1 MGNLSNLYIS
11 QSYQSLIHLGNDSFV
26 SSSLVGLQDGLGN
39 SIGVA
44 VNSAGDLSISGSLT
58 SSLQQGYVWVG
69 NANGRT
75 TTVPTSSFGGGGTG
89 SATWPVSGTPSGI
102 VSGSSQ
108 ITALGFVSS
117 SVTGSSLITGS
128 VVGNV
133 LTFTKGDAS
142 QFSLTVATGS
152 GGGTINTGSFATTG
166 SNNFNG
172 NQTITGSL
180 SVSGSE
186 YINGGNKLYI
196 QRDTQGA
203 QQFLRLGATDNTFN
217 FAFIVT
223 GSDSNPGQQ
232 VWGINTA
239 GGVWGNS
246 FDAGVVF
253 NNYVTASFGLRVQNG
268 GTFSA
273 PLQQGNV
280 WVGDA
285 NGRNM
290 IVPTSS
296 FAGAV
301 PVGTATTGSNTFN
314 GNQTINGE
322 VRAQGAT
329 PYFTAAGNSANSGAQ
344 FPTHDVII
352 TNNNNEFGGFG
363 IYKEGNYPNTTYT
376 GLVATAYS
384 PQYGG
389 TTVPMIIANG
399 NNPGG
404 NDSAIIWKSDG
415 TAEHWKK
422 SDFKY
427 GINVTGS
434 TELQGFTSSLQQ
446 GYVFVGGA
454 NGRTTT
460 VATSSFSGGSTDIT
474 ALNAFTASQ
483 NTKNSTLA
491 TYTGSNDTKWN
502 TLGGLTGSY
511 ATTGSNRFNGNQ
523 IITGSL
529 TLSSSAAIELN
540 VIGNSSFTGSTII
553 SGSFSALV
561 PTASNESQ
569 INIVDLPTFT
579 AANGTTYPYAGFSL
593 QDYASSGIDQTFA
606 IEYANASFEKYSALL
621 VGPSRTQ
628 FIVGKGSGFDFDVIE
643 LLDNNNNTST
653 AKVKADTV
661 ILQGPTQLTGSL
673 NVSGSLTSSL
683 QQGYVLV
690 GNASGRTIAVATSSL
705 ASTTDLTSLNA
716 FTASQNTKNST
727 LATYTGSNDTKW
739 NTLGG
744 QTGSYVTSAIT
755 ASSLV
760 TASFSGNTLTF
771 TKGDSSTFGVII
783 PDVSGSTINTG
794 SLMVTGSVVGNVLTF
809 TKGDA
814 SQFSL
819 TVATGSGGGGS
830 DLTSLNAFTASQ
842 EVLNATFAT
851 TGSNAFRGNQTISGS
866 LTLSSSAAIELNVI
880 GGSSFTGSLT
890 TFGNVTLTNGNLELL
905 ASNSY
910 IKANNLT
917 GSWGQTNGTA
927 ALQINGGLDV
937 NGSLYISGSLTSS
950 LQQGYVLVGNASGR
964 TISVPTSSFVGAV
977 PVGTA
982 TTGSNT
988 FNGNQTI
995 TGSSRPVGVTIQESG
1010 VSGGD
1015 GIGRYFIG
1023 TNSNGTGTLVI
1034 SSSLND
1040 RYLEFNQDNG
1050 WIEVYAG
1057 QTNFN
1062 NNVKLLSRTD
1072 IRNTFVE
1079 PNYQLY
1085 LPTGSNQQAGTAVL
1099 DGGNP
1104 GTVTVSNSLVT
1115 ANSIIMLTKQT
1126 LTNSHMVAVSS
1137 KGSGTFTI
1145 TSNGNG
1151 DADTVGWVIINNS

>member
-540 VIGNSSFTGSTII
+540 VIGNSSFTGSTAIT
-553 SGSFSALV
+553 GSFTALL
-561 PTASNESQ
+561 PTASNEST
-569 INIVDLPTFT
+569 IDLFRLPTFLGT
-579 AANGTTYPYAGFSL
+579 NGTTYTQAGFGL
-593 QDYASSGIDQTFA
+593 LDYASSAIDQTFG
-606 IEYANASFEKYSALL
+606 IEYGNASFEKYSALY
-621 VGPSRTQ
+621 VGPNRTQ
-628 FIVGKGSGFDFDVIE
+628 FIVGKGSGYDYDVIE
-643 LLDNNNNTST
+643 IIDNNNNTST
-653 AKVKADTV
+653 AKVKADTI

-673 NVSGSLTSSL
+673 S
-683 QQGYVLV
+683 
-690 GNASGRTIAVATSSL
+690 
-705 ASTTDLTSLNA
+705 
-716 FTASQNTKNST
+716 
-727 LATYTGSNDTKW
+727 
-739 NTLGG
+739 
-744 QTGSYVTSAIT
+744 
-755 ASSLV
+755 
-760 TASFSGNTLTF
+760 
-771 TKGDSSTFGVII
+771 
-783 PDVSGSTINTG
+783 
-794 SLMVTGSVVGNVLTF
+794 
-809 TKGDA
+809 
-814 SQFSL
+814 
-819 TVATGSGGGGS
+819 
-830 DLTSLNAFTASQ
+830 
-842 EVLNATFAT
+842 
-851 TGSNAFRGNQTISGS
+851 
-866 LTLSSSAAIELNVI
+866 
-880 GGSSFTGSLT
+880 
-890 TFGNVTLTNGNLELL
+890 
-905 ASNSY
+905 
-910 IKANNLT
+910 
-917 GSWGQTNGTA
+917 
-927 ALQINGGLDV
+927 
-937 NGSLYISGSLTSS
+937 ISGSLTSS

-964 TISVPTSSFVGAV
+964 TISVPTASFAGAA

-988 FNGNQTI
+988 FTGQQTINNTLELGDGFGTPTSLYSNALTLGQLYVSSDIKSFGSLTASLQEGYALVGGSGNVTTAVPTSSFGGGGTIVGYATTGSNIFIGNQTI
-995 TGSSRPVGVTIQESG
+995 TGSL
-1010 VSGGD
+1010 
-1015 GIGRYFIG
+1015 
-1023 TNSNGTGTLVI
+1023 TL
-1034 SSSLND
+1034 SSSAAIELNVVGNSSFTGSVNVTGSASVNGSPLVRTNQTGSFVTKVSVETANPLQFD
-1040 RYLEFNQDNG
+1040 CEFGNNTATRINLTAPTSFTG
-1050 WIEVYAG
+1050 SVRIEPD
-1057 QTNFN
+1057 
-1062 NNVKLLSRTD
+1062 S
-1072 IRNTFVE
+1072 
-1079 PNYQLY
+1079 QLY

-1099 DGGNP
+1099 DGGSP

-1115 ANSIIMLTKQT
+1115 ANSIIMLTKQSNT
-1126 LTNSHMVAVSS
+1126 TPASVSISS
-1137 KGSGTFTI
+1137 KGAGTFTI
-1145 TSNGNG
+1145 TSTENS
-1151 DADTVGWVIINNS
+1151 DADTVGWFIINNS

>member
-89 SATWPVSGTPSGI
+89 SAIPAGTI
-102 VSGSSQ
+102 SGSSQ

-152 GGGTINTGSFATTG
+152 GGGGTIETGSFATTG
-166 SNNFNG
+166 SNIFIG
-172 NQTITGSL
+172 NQTITGSVNL
-180 SVSGSE
+180 S
-186 YINGGNKLYI
+186 GGNRLFVKRSTI
-196 QRDTQGA
+196 GSDDI
-203 QQFLRLGATDNTFN
+203 LRLGVDDNGNN
-217 FAFIVT
+217 FEFLVT
-223 GSDSNPGQQ
+223 GSGVNPGQK
-232 VWGINTA
+232 VWGINV
-239 GGVWGNS
+239 GGGIWNNS
-246 FDAGVVF
+246 FDSGVVF
-253 NNYVTASFGLRVQNG
+253 NGFVTASAGLRVQSA

-322 VRAQGAT
+322 VKVIGST
-329 PYFTAAGNSANSGAQ
+329 PYYTAAGNTANSGAQ
-344 FPTHDVII
+344 FPTFDTII
-352 TNNNNEFGGFG
+352 TNNNNEFGGFN
-363 IYKEGNYPNTTYT
+363 IYKQGNYPNSSF
-376 GLVATAYS
+376 LSLAATAYS

-389 TTVPMIIANG
+389 TTIPMIIANG

-460 VATSSFSGGSTDIT
+460 VATSSFGGGSTDIT

-502 TLGGLTGSY
+502 TLGGVTGSY
-511 ATTGSNRFNGNQ
+511 ATTGSNVFRGNQ
-523 IITGSL
+523 TITGSL

-540 VIGNSSFTGSTII
+540 VIGNSSFTGSTAIT
-553 SGSFSALV
+553 GPFTALI

-569 INIVDLPTFT
+569 IDLFKLPTFLSS
-579 AANGTTYPYAGFSL
+579 NGTTYTNAAISL
-593 QDYASSGIDQTFA
+593 IDYASVNVDQTFA
-606 IEYANASFEKYSALL
+606 IEYGNASFEKYSSLF
-621 VGPSRTQ
+621 VGPSKTQ
-628 FIVGKGSGFDFDVIE
+628 FSIGKGSGYDYDVIE

-653 AKVKADTV
+653 AKVKATNI
-661 ILQGPTQLTGSL
+661 ILEGPTQLTGSL
-673 NVSGSLTSSL
+673 NVSGTFTSSL
-683 QQGYVLV
+683 QQGYAWV
-690 GNASGRTIAVATSSL
+690 GNSSGKTISVP
-705 ASTTDLTSLNA
+705 
-716 FTASQNTKNST
+716 
-727 LATYTGSNDTKW
+727 
-739 NTLGG
+739 
-744 QTGSYVTSAIT
+744 
-755 ASSLV
+755 
-760 TASFSGNTLTF
+760 TASFAGAA
-771 TKGDSSTFGVII
+771 
-783 PDVSGSTINTG
+783 P
-794 SLMVTGSVVGNVLTF
+794 VGT
-809 TKGDA
+809 
-814 SQFSL
+814 
-819 TVATGSGGGGS
+819 
-830 DLTSLNAFTASQ
+830 
-842 EVLNATFAT
+842 AT
-851 TGSNAFRGNQTISGS
+851 TGSNIFNGNQTISGS
-866 LTLSSSAAIELNVI
+866 LTISSSAAIELNVI
-880 GGSSFTGSLT
+880 GGSSFTGSV
-890 TFGNVTLTNGNLELL
+890 NVTGSASVNGSPIVTASQTGSFILNLSPGSNPLEL
-905 ASNSY
+905 SY
-910 IKANNLT
+910 DLGNGGGGFATLVGPTSLT
-917 GSWGQTNGTA
+917 GSVR
-927 ALQINGGLDV
+927 I
-937 NGSLYISGSLTSS
+937 
-950 LQQGYVLVGNASGR
+950 
-964 TISVPTSSFVGAV
+964 AV
-977 PVGTA
+977 
-982 TTGSNT
+982 
-988 FNGNQTI
+988 
-995 TGSSRPVGVTIQESG
+995 
-1010 VSGGD
+1010 
-1015 GIGRYFIG
+1015 
-1023 TNSNGTGTLVI
+1023 
-1034 SSSLND
+1034 
-1040 RYLEFNQDNG
+1040 DN
-1050 WIEVYAG
+1050 
-1057 QTNFN
+1057 
-1062 NNVKLLSRTD
+1062 
-1072 IRNTFVE
+1072 
-1079 PNYQLY
+1079 QLY

-1099 DGGNP
+1099 DGGSP
-1104 GTVTVSNSLVT
+1104 SEVTVSNDLVT

-1126 LTNSHMVAVSS
+1126 FTASSAVIGVTG
-1137 KGSGTFTI
+1137 KTGGQFTI
-1145 TSNGNG
+1145 VSNASG
-1151 DADTVGWVIINNS
+1151 DTDTVGWVIINNS